1 MIQVELAGPRLPTTF
16 EFIPNDIIEMAQR
29 IQGECVQGSTYFGG
43 FMTSDMAVLKS
54 WIVSAESE
62 LSKPFRR
69 FSNHPRLIRK
79 RQRDLFQ
86 S

>member
-1 MIQVELAGPRLPTTF
+1 
-16 EFIPNDIIEMAQR
+16 
-29 IQGECVQGSTYFGG
+29 
-43 FMTSDMAVLKS
+43 MTSDMAVLKS

-69 FSNHPRLIRK
+69 FSNHPRLICK